1 MNEEQEAL
9 VKDWF
14 RRVRENQFTHYA
26 CGNYFSRL
34 NYMLGIPTII
44 LSTVVGTA
52 VFVSLDN
59 QAIGNYKIVIGVV
72 SMLASVLAALHTFL
86 GFSQRAEKH
95 RLTATGYAS
104 VRRELELIKT
114 FPIEGSVELSKK
126 LETIKIQIDH
136 LAESA
141 EEVPKSVWQKNIR
154 ELKGREHKRIFHI
167 PKKADEQAEQNA

>member
-1 MNEEQEAL
+1 MNEEQETL
-9 VKDWF
+9 VIDWF
-14 RRVRENQFTHYA
+14 KRVRENQFKHYA
-26 CGNYFSRL
+26 CGNYFSKL

-44 LSTVVGTA
+44 LSTMVGTA

-86 GFSQRAEKH
+86 GFSQRADKH

-114 FPIEGSVELSKK
+114 FPIEDSVGLSKK

-136 LAESA
+136 LAKSA
-141 EEVPKSVWQKNIR
+141 EEVPKSVWLKNKR
-154 ELKGREHKRIFHI
+154 ELKGRDHNGIFHI
-167 PKKADEQAEQNA
+167 PKINDE

>member
-1 MNEEQEAL
+1 MNKEQEL
-9 VKDWF
+9 LIKDWF

-59 QAIGNYKIVIGVV
+59 QAVGNYKIAIGII
-72 SMLASVLAALHTFL
+72 SMLASVFATLHTFL

-114 FPIEGSVELSKK
+114 FPIENSVELSKK

-136 LAESA
+136 LAESS
-141 EEVPKSVWQKNIR
+141 EEVPKRVWEKNIKA
-154 ELKGREHKRIFHI
+154 LKEKEHNRIFHI
-167 PKKADEQAEQNA
+167 PKTEEG